1 MVLLHFAGYT
11 QFFDRIHSVAGY
23 TRVYPAKLVFS
34 KLSVSSGSFPAGYT
48 QFWPDTL
55 SFDRIHS
62 VLAGDTASECIQR
75 ALKWPAGYTQVQQN
89 IKFL

>member
-23 TRVYPAKLVFS
+23 TRVYPAKFVFS
-34 KLSVSSGSFPAGYT
+34 KLSVSSGSFPAGCT

-55 SFDRIHS
+55 SSDRIHS
-62 VLAGDTASECIQR
+62 VLAGYAQSECIQR
-75 ALKWPAGYTQVQQN
+75 A
-89 IKFL
+89 